1 MYRCRAKRGD
11 GIIRPSSFCS
21 SGAPS
26 IKATGTARKK
36 SPVIIPRSE
45 HSVSRKQISE
55 NALKVLYRLHKTGH
69 QAFLVGGSVR
79 DLLLGL
85 HPKDFDVATDAR
97 PEDVRRLFRNC
108 RLIGRRFRLAHIH
121 FGRDVIEVA
130 TFRAAHREEEDDDA
144 VVKDDSGRIIRD
156 NRYGN
161 IDEDIWRRD
170 FTANSLYYDIKDFS
184 IWDYAGGVRDIK
196 NRVLR
201 LIGDAETRYREDPV
215 RMLRAV
221 RFAAKLGFDI
231 HKDSRTPIPG
241 YSQLLSSVP
250 AARLFEEMLKMFL
263 AGFALPSFELLRE
276 LELFRYM
283 FPMTDACLNHPRSKS
298 YRRLVE
304 KALQS
309 TDKRIRND
317 LPVTPAFLLAVFLW
331 QSIRE
336 RASKLERDGLARMP
350 ALQMATSDIVQ
361 EQQGYISLPRRFTTT
376 LRDIVTLQP
385 RFEYRVGKR
394 ALRLSGHP
402 RFRAAYDFFELRA
415 DAGEIDADLFAW
427 WLSVQGMG
435 DEQRRKALMPKRR
448 AHKRRG
454 GRRRRLPA
462 KPANETS

>member
-1 MYRCRAKRGD
+1 MRQQEQ
-11 GIIRPSSFCS
+11 PEQ
-21 SGAPS
+21 
-26 IKATGTARKK
+26 K

-45 HSVSRKQISE
+45 HHVSRKQISE

-97 PEDVRRLFRNC
+97 PEEVRRLFRNC

-130 TFRAAHREEEDDDA
+130 TFRAAHREEADDDA

-156 NRYGN
+156 NRYGS

-170 FTANSLYYDIKDFS
+170 FTANSLYYNISDFS
-184 IWDYAGGVRDIK
+184 IWDYAGGVRDIE

-201 LIGDAETRYREDPV
+201 LIGDPETRYREDPV

-221 RFAAKLGFDI
+221 RFAAKLGFEI
-231 HKDSRTPIPG
+231 HKDSRDLIPG
-241 YSQLLSSVP
+241 LSELLSSVP
-250 AARLFEEMLKMFL
+250 AARLFEELLKMFL
-263 AGFALPSFELLRE
+263 AGFAHPSFELLRE

-283 FPMTDACLNHPRSKS
+283 FPFTDGCLDHPQDKS
-298 YRRLVE
+298 YRVMVD
-304 KALQS
+304 KALRS
-309 TDKRIRND
+309 TDKRIRNE
-317 LPVTPAFLLAVFLW
+317 LPVSPAFLLAVFLW
-331 QSIRE
+331 QPIRE

-350 ALQMATSDIVQ
+350 ALQTATSDIVQ
-361 EQQGYISLPRRFTTT
+361 EQQSFVSMPRRFTTM
-376 LRDIVTLQP
+376 LREIVTLQP

-394 ALRLSGHP
+394 AMRLSGHP

-415 DAGEIDADLFAW
+415 DAGEIDGDLFAW
-427 WLSVQGMG
+427 WLSVQAMG
-435 DEQRRKALMPKRR
+435 DEQRRKALMPKSGGRT
-448 AHKRRG
+448 RRG
-454 GRRRRLPA
+454 GRRRRRPA
-462 KPANETS
+462 KPADQRN